1 MISRVDLERDL
12 VIVTCAISAGIH
24 AALAP
29 EHFRESTAAGAGF
42 LVAVISL
49 AVVAAALT
57 RRPDSGFL
65 LAAAGTTLA
74 GLIGSYVLAATIGL
88 PLLHPDPEPI
98 TGLALV
104 TKAFE
109 AAGLIAAA
117 DVLVRRRPGWAPA
130 VPIPLMLTVL
140 VALFSAVV
148 ALAVTNGHE
157 AHVHQ

>member
-1 MISRVDLERDL
+1 VISRVDLERDL

-29 EHFRESTAAGAGF
+29 EHFRESTAAGVGF

-117 DVLVRRRPGWAPA
+117 DMLARRRPGWVPA
-130 VPIPLMLTVL
+130 LPIPLMLTVL
-140 VALFSAVV
+140 VALFSALV
-148 ALAVTNGHE
+148 ALAVTNGHQ